1 MSFDAAVVAAHA
13 AAIRTGRWFTLVGLP
28 FSDDERTA
36 LEPLAP
42 RIVRV
47 GSWHDA
53 RRTADDRRANVAYD
67 IDATEVVALKA
78 KALGTVGP
86 DVLMEVMSAVVDR
99 GLEVFM
105 QAADRV
111 ARRAGIFDEELARVA
126 AGAAT
131 EAVYRG
137 ALASAIDGP
146 THRFARIEA
155 LFASGRW
162 PLARIDDTLY
172 VF

>member
-1 MSFDAAVVAAHA
+1 MAFDAAVVAAHA
-13 AAIRTGRWFTLVGLP
+13 AAIRNGRWFTLVGLP
-28 FSDDERTA
+28 FSDDERAA
-36 LEPLAP
+36 LELLAA
-42 RIVRV
+42 RVVRV
-47 GSWHDA
+47 GGWLEA
-53 RRTADDRRANVAYD
+53 RRMADDPRGNAAYD
-67 IDATEVVALKA
+67 ADAAEVVALKA
-78 KALGTVGP
+78 KALAIVGP
-86 DVLMEVMSAVVDR
+86 DVLMEAMSAVVDR

-137 ALASAIDGP
+137 ALASALDDP
-146 THRFARIEA
+146 SHRFARTEA